1 MCVVGCHS
9 GLSGKAWPGW
19 ERISRGKDIM
29 LPDRA
34 SDLML
39 IRLTVRPQSISST
52 AAPITDLWTCS
63 AHALFA
69 WCSNFWNILMLY
81 KNRAICNV
89 VLWEFLVLFS
99 GVINAIYTVSWGLCA
114 MKHMSALFIVFPIHL
129 WIVTIGEFL
138 VRHLSY
144 SNGNYA
150 LDTWHSRVIMS
161 DLFSSAQFLMSKK
174 APISVLCLSQVS
186 IVTRHTLWSI
196 GIIIMNLFLCLIFF
210 SVLCGQMVA
219 LWYIIGYNIY
229 SLLVHLA
236 WNPMESLIC
245 VAINI

>member
-1 MCVVGCHS
+1 MFVYSNNTVDAKYPTFVLFHTIPFAYINGACNDVCVDMCVVGCHS

-29 LPDRA
+29 LPDRG

-39 IRLTVRPQSISST
+39 IRLTVRPQSISRT

-63 AHALFA
+63 AHALFG
-69 WCSNFWNILMLY
+69 WCSNTRNIVKLY

-161 DLFSSAQFLMSKK
+161 DIFSSAQFLMSKK
-174 APISVLCLSQVS
+174 HPFQSCVRLKWALSLD
-186 IVTRHTLWSI
+186 TLFEALGLSLWI
-196 GIIIMNLFLCLIFF
+196 YFF
-210 SVLCGQMVA
+210 A
-219 LWYIIGYNIY
+219 
-229 SLLVHLA
+229 
-236 WNPMESLIC
+236 
-245 VAINI
+245 